1 MNTFLQTYVISAG
14 WVMVLLVPASVVAL
28 AAMLRAALMLR
39 SQAVINLTD
48 GPAGEVVARLR
59 ALKEAHGTV
68 TAQDIRE
75 EIDREMLEF
84 AALLQPLYFIF
95 IAAPM
100 VGLIGGVV
108 ALLPAASM
116 AGPMK
121 DGAALALVVHSALVS
136 IAWGLGVGVF
146 AFVGFATLRAR
157 MWSVEAEELRPA
169 VEAASRDL
177 VGSLAADL
185 RRAPRKSTADE
196 WAVGDAP

>member
-28 AAMLRAALMLR
+28 AAMLRAAVMLR
-39 SQAVINLTD
+39 SSAVANLTD
-48 GPAGEVVARLR
+48 GAAAEVVARLR

-75 EIDREMLEF
+75 EVDREMLEF
-84 AALLQPLYFIF
+84 ASLLQPLYVIF

-100 VGLIGGVV
+100 VGLIGAVI
-108 ALLPAASM
+108 ALLPATSAV
-116 AGPMK
+116 GFMK
-121 DGAALALVVHSALVS
+121 DGVALASVVHSALVS
-136 IAWGLGVGVF
+136 IGWGLGVGVF
-146 AFVGFATLRAR
+146 AFLGYAIFRAR
-157 MWSVEAEELRPA
+157 MWAVEADALRPA
-169 VEAASRDL
+169 VEGATRDL

-185 RRAPRKSTADE
+185 RRAPRKSAADE